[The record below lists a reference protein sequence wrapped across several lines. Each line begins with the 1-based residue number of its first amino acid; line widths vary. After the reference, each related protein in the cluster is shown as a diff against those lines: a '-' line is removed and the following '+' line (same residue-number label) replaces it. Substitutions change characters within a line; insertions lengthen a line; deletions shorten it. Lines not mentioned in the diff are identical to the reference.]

1 MNRRKRVVKPFAR
14 TVEHPRKLME
24 RTGIE
29 PASRRITIPDCY
41 QSAPI
46 KAPVEALIAAH
57 RVGGPPIG

>member
-1 MNRRKRVVKPFAR
+1 
-14 TVEHPRKLME
+14 LME